1 MTKNKR
7 MTMTEELFGNIKGLM
22 SVGIT
27 PKQIVQLGTGSP
39 ATIWRVQ
46 QATDYVDYKRIIE
59 ARHQKQ
65 LATEAITAGLVVAPE
80 QENPAP
86 VQPDTEMNGIVKD
99 LFTIVQE
106 QSEIIKRMDQ
116 SLTWL
121 AEHAVIQSVTTKRR
135 FF

>member
-1 MTKNKR
+1 MANKR
-7 MTMTEELFGNIKGLM
+7 INMTEELFNNIKGLM
-22 SVGIT
+22 RVGIT
-27 PKQIVQLGTGSP
+27 PKQIVELGTGSP

-46 QATDYVDYKRIIE
+46 QVADYEAYKALIE
-59 ARHQKQ
+59 ASHKKE
-65 LATEAITAGLVVAPE
+65 LAKRLIVTAPIVEAPIE
-80 QENPAP
+80 KSAP
-86 VQPDTEMNGIVKD
+86 VQSDTDINGIIKD
-99 LFTIVQE
+99 LFTIVQD